1 MEIFLQ
7 KISIA
12 INENSK
18 RQNAHMFSRSLLF
31 NDVTELIYL
40 KDYLYDSFDLFN
52 LIFQLFYLF
61 NLITI

>member
-1 MEIFLQ
+1 MEIFFYR
-7 KISIA
+7 KYP
-12 INENSK
+12 
-18 RQNAHMFSRSLLF
+18 SRLTKTANGKMHTRFRVRFF

-52 LIFQLFYLF
+52 FIFQLFYFF